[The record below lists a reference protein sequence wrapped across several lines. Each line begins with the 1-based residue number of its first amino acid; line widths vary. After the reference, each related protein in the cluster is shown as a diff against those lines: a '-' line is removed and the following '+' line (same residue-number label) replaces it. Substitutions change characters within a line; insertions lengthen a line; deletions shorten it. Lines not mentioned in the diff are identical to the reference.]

1 LRNSCLRV
9 PRVHDFTSSF
19 ACLFAAIHRVLPILF
34 WQTTSVA
41 LPIN

>member
-19 ACLFAAIHRVLPILF
+19 ACLSRRFTESCRSFSGRRRPSLF
-34 WQTTSVA
+34 R
-41 LPIN
+41 